1 MVSVMFLL
9 HLKQKFIF
17 KHLNISEENRSNF
30 TGGKT
35 LNEEIPYDTLEE
47 ETWMGVE
54 LVSFERE
61 PLGPC

>member
-9 HLKQKFIF
+9 HLKQKFIS

-30 TGGKT
+30 IGGKT

-47 ETWMGVE
+47 ET
-54 LVSFERE
+54 
-61 PLGPC
+61 